1 MEHPQ
6 FGREATKFI
15 RDHGEGH
22 LDVKVLFNPFDPL
35 DVAKDLVNRET
46 DEFAF
51 SAAKSSARVENSTN
65 SVVQTGVKSPQFD
78 YFIKRLLLQK
88 FLFTYIFY
96 KSLDLLCP
104 FRIIDSVT
112 YRSYDIRVISS
123 DIYHI
128 IFDFILNLF

>member
-6 FGREATKFI
+6 FGREATEFI

-65 SVVQTGVKSPQFD
+65 SVVQTGVKSPQFVCLFYQKASFTEIPLYI
-78 YFIKRLLLQK
+78 YFL
-88 FLFTYIFY
+88 
-96 KSLDLLCP
+96 
-104 FRIIDSVT
+104 
-112 YRSYDIRVISS
+112 
-123 DIYHI
+123 
-128 IFDFILNLF
+128 

>member
-51 SAAKSSARVENSTN
+51 SAAKSSARLENSTN
-65 SVVQTGVKSPQFD
+65 SVVQTGVKSPSL
-78 YFIKRLLLQK
+78 FILSKGFFYRNSSLHI
-88 FLFTYIFY
+88 FFYIP
-96 KSLDLLCP
+96 LDLLCP
-104 FRIIDSVT
+104 FRITDSVT